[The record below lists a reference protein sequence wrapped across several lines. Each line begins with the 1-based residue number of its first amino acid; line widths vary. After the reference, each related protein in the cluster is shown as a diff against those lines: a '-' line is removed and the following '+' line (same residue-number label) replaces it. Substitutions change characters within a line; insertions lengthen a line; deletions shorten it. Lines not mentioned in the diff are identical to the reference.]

1 MDKEKAF
8 RYFDELTSI
17 LNQGKGVA
25 KVVTGVATNTE
36 VMVEYQPEVNTYP

>member
-1 MDKEKAF
+1 MDKELAL

-25 KVVTGVATNTE
+25 KVVTGVQDNIKAILE
-36 VMVEYQPEVNTYP
+36 CHFV